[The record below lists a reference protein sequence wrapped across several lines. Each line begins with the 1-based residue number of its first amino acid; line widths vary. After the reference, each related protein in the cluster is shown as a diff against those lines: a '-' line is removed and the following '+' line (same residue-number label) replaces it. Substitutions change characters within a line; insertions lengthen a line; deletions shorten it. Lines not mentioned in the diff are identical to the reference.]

1 MSDDHRDVGLEKAI
15 AFFERAEEVAAT
27 DNFDYAIDMYLEGL
41 RHCPD
46 ALEDGHAPLR
56 RMALIRQGK
65 GGKKPSITDKV
76 KRHGGKTPLDEMV
89 NAEYLLAKDPD
100 NLSYAEAMLKACV
113 AGSYK
118 RTGGW
123 IARLVFDANRASSK
137 PSSAAYLLLK
147 DSYASFEM
155 FKEAVSACQHAAELK
170 PEDAALQDELRDL
183 SAQLTVQ
190 KGKYGMDGDFRQSI
204 KDKKTQDKLHSQ
216 ESLVKTVDYRKKAI
230 DDARKAVKAAPGSVP
245 NIMKLGDALADL
257 ETEQGYDQAVKVLL
271 SAYTEISDFSFKQK
285 AGLIQ
290 IKKLKS
296 QLRQAKAKI
305 DAGGDDPQLKA
316 GYASAA
322 SKLNEAAL
330 EHYRL
335 CVENYPTDLKLK
347 YEYGNCLI
355 ANKQY
360 DKAIPLFQE
369 ARNDPRYR
377 LAATNKTGF
386 CFFLK
391 GWFADAID
399 VFEQA
404 IEICEVKDSNL
415 AKDLRYNLARS
426 CEEDGKLDR
435 ALELYRKLAQ
445 LDFGFKDVSER
456 VNNLRNNSRPE

>member
-1 MSDDHRDVGLEKAI
+1 MSDDHRDAGLEKAI

-41 RHCPD
+41 RHSPD

-76 KRHGGKTPLDEMV
+76 KRRGGKTPLDEMI

-113 AGSYK
+113 SGSYK

-123 IARLVFDANRASSK
+123 IARLIFEANRASPK
-137 PSSAAYLLLK
+137 PSLAAYLLLK
-147 DSYASFEM
+147 DSYASLDMFE
-155 FKEAVSACQHAAELK
+155 EAVSACQHAAELK

-190 KGKYGMDGDFRQSI
+190 KGKYGMEGDFRQSI

-216 ESLVKTVDYRKKAI
+216 ESLVKTIDYRKKAVV
-230 DDARKAVKAAPGSVP
+230 DAREAVKAAPGSVP
-245 NIMKLGDALADL
+245 NIMKLADALADL
-257 ETEQGYDQAVKVLL
+257 ETGEGYDQAVEVLL
-271 SAYTEISDFSFKQK
+271 SAYKETSDFSFKQK
-285 AGLIQ
+285 AGLLQ
-290 IKKLKS
+290 LKRLKA
-296 QLRQAKAKI
+296 QLRQTKAEI
-305 DAGGDDPQLKA
+305 DAGGDNPQLKA
-316 GYASAA
+316 KYASAA
-322 SKLNEAAL
+322 SKLNDAAL

-355 ANKQY
+355 TNKQY

-391 GWFADAID
+391 GWYTDAID

-426 CEEDGKLDR
+426 CEEDGQLDK